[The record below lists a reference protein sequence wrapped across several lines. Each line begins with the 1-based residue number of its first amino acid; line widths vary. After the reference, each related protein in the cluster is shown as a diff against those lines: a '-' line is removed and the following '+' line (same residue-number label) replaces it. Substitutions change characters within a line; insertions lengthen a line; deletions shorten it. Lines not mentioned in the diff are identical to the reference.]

1 MPLQDEFKGL
11 KIPDHVAIIMDGNGR
26 WAEDKGLER
35 SEGHA
40 KGAEVA
46 ENTVRL
52 CEKLDINYITLFAF
66 STENWKRPGEE
77 VQFLFKTLVYY
88 LENRSPEM
96 IEKGVRIRFAGH
108 IESLPGEA
116 YDVSKRIEERSKECD
131 KIQMIL
137 AINYGGRQEIWDTFV
152 KMYQDYRRQGIEAEQ
167 LADYAPESLRKYLYL
182 PDVPDPDLLIRTSG
196 EQRLSNFLLWQLA
209 YTEFVFTQTHWPDFD
224 KETFREILK
233 DYSMRDRRF
242 GGVDSIGAE

>member
-96 IEKGVRIRFAGH
+96 IEKGVRIRFAGR
-108 IESLPGEA
+108 IESLPEEA
-116 YDVSKRIEERSKECD
+116 YDCAKRSEEQSKDCQ
-131 KIQMIL
+131 KITMIL
-137 AINYGGRQEIWDTFV
+137 AINYGGRQEIWDTV
-152 KMYQDYRRQGIEAEQ
+152 
-167 LADYAPESLRKYLYL
+167 
-182 PDVPDPDLLIRTSG
+182 
-196 EQRLSNFLLWQLA
+196 
-209 YTEFVFTQTHWPDFD
+209 
-224 KETFREILK
+224 LK
-233 DYSMRDRRF
+233 F
-242 GGVDSIGAE
+242 HQ